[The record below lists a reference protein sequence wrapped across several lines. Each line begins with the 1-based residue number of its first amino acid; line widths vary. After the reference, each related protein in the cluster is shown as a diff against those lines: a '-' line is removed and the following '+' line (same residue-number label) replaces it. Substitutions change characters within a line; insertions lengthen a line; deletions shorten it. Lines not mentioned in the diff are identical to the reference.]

1 MSSSNNLT
9 SQGWKDD
16 RIFTGR
22 DPCYPVELFIELLE
36 GESKIFDFQDQ
47 DRLAANAKCLVD
59 VEDFKE
65 DSRCSSWD
73 SLKAALLGSFGRGG
87 TPYSPADH
95 VMLVKSL
102 TKGKVES
109 YNTFYLRYYI
119 LSLGCQFIFKLLR
132 KYLET

>member
-1 MSSSNNLT
+1 MSSSSSNLT

-59 VEDFKE
+59 VDSFK
-65 DSRCSSWD
+65 DSSCSSWD
-73 SLKAALLGSFGRGG
+73 SLKAGLLGSFGRGG
-87 TPYSPADH
+87 TPFSPVDH

-109 YNTFYLRYYI
+109 YNTFYLRY
-119 LSLGCQFIFKLLR
+119 KL
-132 KYLET
+132 T